1 MIRRL
6 TILATPTIAALALM
20 AALAFPAAAD
30 SPYNSAQGSVK
41 GPETGIRGDIVD
53 VRAAFSAWSDAAFQA
68 TQGASGSAGGMINA
82 QPNAETNPLVP
93 DLGRVQISCLNV
105 QGNVAVMTGTVSE
118 PISTNEFTGAPWYR
132 PANWWIVGAYLV
144 VVDNGEAAPAQMFWG
159 FFVNPDR
166 NHVISTPRCF
176 AGGLAP
182 SVLLPVDEG
191 HANVHSAAE

>member
-6 TILATPTIAALALM
+6 AILATPTLAALALV

-41 GPETGIRGDIVD
+41 GPETLIRGDVVD
-53 VRAAFSAWSDAAFQA
+53 VRAAFSASSDATFQE

-93 DLGRVQISCLNV
+93 DLGRVQVSCLNV

-118 PISTNEFTGAPWYR
+118 PISSSPALPGIAPPTGGSSAPTSSSSTTARR
-132 PANWWIVGAYLV
+132 PRPRCSG
-144 VVDNGEAAPAQMFWG
+144 DSS
-159 FFVNPDR
+159 
-166 NHVISTPRCF
+166 STPT
-176 AGGLAP
+176 
-182 SVLLPVDEG
+182 EIM
-191 HANVHSAAE
+191 